1 MPAGSDFF
9 DRHGDND
16 DPRRDGRVVPHPALV
31 ERRAADDLLDALADL
46 IAERL
51 AARFEAITPEPFEGL
66 VDAREI
72 ARATGRSRAWVY
84 EHSSELG
91 AVRLGSGPRP
101 RLGFSRAR
109 VEAYVKAAGEPPG
122 PPPLPVRAQ
131 PQRRRRAGHTS
142 TGVELL
148 PINGRR
154 ES

>member
-1 MPAGSDFF
+1 MSAGSGFF
-9 DRHGDND
+9 DRRGDRD
-16 DPRRDGRVVPHPALV
+16 DPQRNDRFVPHPALV
-31 ERRAADDLLDALADL
+31 ERRAANDLLDALADL

-51 AARFEAITPEPFEGL
+51 AARIEVITPEPFEGL

-109 VEAYVKAAGEPPG
+109 VEAYVQAAGEPPG

-131 PQRRRRAGHTS
+131 PQRRRRAGQTS

-148 PINGRR
+148 PINGRG